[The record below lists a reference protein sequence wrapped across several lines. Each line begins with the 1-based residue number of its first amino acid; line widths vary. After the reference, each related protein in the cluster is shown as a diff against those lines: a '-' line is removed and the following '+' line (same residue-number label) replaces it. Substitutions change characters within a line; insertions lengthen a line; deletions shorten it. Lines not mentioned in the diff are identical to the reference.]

1 MRPCSK
7 SCNVYCKYVLASRW
21 IKCNIYQMYYGI
33 NYIWLLKDHKIDAKM
48 YRNVNMINLSSFGTV
63 ELPACL
69 AGI

>member
-1 MRPCSK
+1 MFTVNMYSHHVGL
-7 SCNVYCKYVLASRW
+7 NVTF
-21 IKCNIYQMYYGI
+21 IKMYYGI